1 MDYLVYSTVAYPL
14 KRDGTHDWNSV
25 NELDHETKRGVPTKT
40 GKEQANTYQVSFLET
55 LSAKV
60 CHPNNQFSMTV
71 CIWPPTTSHQP
82 PSHTHKPQTTIAM
95 WLWL

>member
-1 MDYLVYSTVAYPL
+1 MDYSVYSTVAYPL

-25 NELDHETKRGVPTKT
+25 NELDHETNRGVPTKT

-71 CIWPPTTSHQP
+71 CYLRCNLNRRAVLSILIQLCYVLARFS
-82 PSHTHKPQTTIAM
+82 
-95 WLWL
+95 